1 MLGALLSDSR
11 GVDQCAGLAAAH
23 FHEAFHAAL
32 FDAIMTRATAG
43 EIVTPVT
50 LKAWSQG
57 VLGEDEGPACLV
69 SLTSAMVGTR
79 YLEPYAKAII
89 DCALRREL
97 ISMAAELN
105 ERAYSEDDGIA
116 TVGWTQ
122 AGLDAASSACGAM
135 AAVSMQQAAAAAL
148 EHAEAA
154 ARGDRA
160 ATPLMTGI
168 ASLDDV
174 WCGLHAGAL
183 DIIGARSG
191 GGKSSLALQIARHVA
206 QTDPVALIS
215 LEMRAQD
222 VALFNLASLTGIPAD
237 TIRLGRFSNRGA
249 EALLLAQKRLN
260 AMPIHIVDQPR
271 IMLPQ
276 AIAQLR
282 ALKRQHGI
290 RLAIVDHRDLFGRDE
305 GGRDDLGW
313 YRNITQQLKIAAKT
327 LAIPIVLL
335 VQLSRDIERREDKRP
350 RMSDLMYSGEA
361 DADSIMLLHRDEYC
375 TTAYFK
381 KRRFGPLGD
390 VRLRFDGPTFSF
402 LPWTG
407 RV

>member
-1 MLGALLSDSR
+1 
-11 GVDQCAGLAAAH
+11 VDHCAGLAAAH
-23 FHEAFHAAL
+23 FHERFHAAL

-50 LKAWSQG
+50 LKAWAQG
-57 VLGEDEGPACLV
+57 VLGENEGPAYLV

-79 YLEPYAKAII
+79 YLQPYAKAII
-89 DCALRREL
+89 DCALRRDL
-97 ISMAAELN
+97 IHLAAGLN

-135 AAVSMQQAAAAAL
+135 AAVSMRQAAAAAL

-206 QTDPVALIS
+206 QTDPVALVS

-249 EALLLAQKRLN
+249 EALLLARRRLDI
-260 AMPIHIVDQPR
+260 MPIHIIDTPR

-276 AIAQLR
+276 AVAQLR

-290 RLAIVDHRDLFGRDE
+290 KLAIVDHRDLFGRDE
-305 GGRDDLGW
+305 GGRDDLIW

-350 RMSDLMYSGEA
+350 KMADMLFSGEQ
-361 DADSIMLLHRDEYC
+361 DADTIALMHRTEFA
-375 TTAYFK
+375 TEVSFV
-381 KRRFGPLGD
+381 KRRFGPTGMVPLA
-390 VRLRFDGPTFSF
+390 FDGPTLSFSEVTRN
-402 LPWTG
+402 W
-407 RV
+407 RR